1 MTDFSLC
8 RSRLQ
13 SANSARKELE
23 LSAARVEMGARE
35 HRQRTA
41 EVTVRRE
48 KLEAECSVQTESLAA
63 LRKTVREQ
71 ISDQKAFVTEFE
83 EGFKALKGS
92 LDREIAY
99 SSTLRSWLEQ
109 ANLIEEKQS
118 RRSSAPQTRVQM
130 QHTIGTRAL
139 RRSSQFLL

>member
-1 MTDFSLC
+1 M
-8 RSRLQ
+8 
-13 SANSARKELE
+13 SARKDLE

-41 EVTVRRE
+41 EVKVRRE
-48 KLEAECSVQTESLAA
+48 KSEAESSVQTESLAV
-63 LRKTVREQ
+63 LRKTVEEQ

-99 SSTLRSWLEQ
+99 SATLRSWLEQ
-109 ANLIEEKQS
+109 ANLIQEKQS
-118 RRSSAPQTRVQM
+118 QRSSAPQTRVQM
-130 QHTIGTRAL
+130 QHAIGVHAL
-139 RRSSQFLL
+139 RRSSQIVL